1 MMRSL
6 QGSRSSG
13 GSWISRALLS
23 ALAPMIALS
32 LACAGDDGSSTTGET
47 GETSPTTTESTASES
62 GMTESMTT
70 TTTGGETT
78 TTTTTGGVEPPPD
91 YPAPVDGVCP
101 EGTAQD
107 LFGDGQACSPFCSE
121 TDMTCP
127 SEGLGDASSS
137 CVGAL
142 AEAGGSMIDC
152 SMGAECIPGE
162 LCDDM
167 GFCRP
172 VTYWSCLVEC
182 GAGGSCPEP
191 MFCSDENKCAYPL

>member
-1 MMRSL
+1 
-6 QGSRSSG
+6 
-13 GSWISRALLS
+13 
-23 ALAPMIALS
+23 MIALS

-47 GETSPTTTESTASES
+47 SETAPTTTESTASES
-62 GMTESMTT
+62 GMTESTTT
-70 TTTGGETT
+70 TTTGGET

-91 YPAPVDGVCP
+91 YPAPIDGLCP

-107 LFGDGQACSPFCSE
+107 VFGDGQACSPFCSE

-127 SEGLGDASSS
+127 SEGLGDATAS

-152 SMGAECIPGE
+152 SMGADCIPGE

-191 MFCSDENKCAYPL
+191 MFCSDENTCAYPL

>member
-1 MMRSL
+1 
-6 QGSRSSG
+6 
-13 GSWISRALLS
+13 
-23 ALAPMIALS
+23 
-32 LACAGDDGSSTTGET
+32 
-47 GETSPTTTESTASES
+47 
-62 GMTESMTT
+62 MTEVTTTT

-78 TTTTTGGVEPPPD
+78 GTTTTTGGAEPPPD
-91 YPAPVDGVCP
+91 YPPPVDGICP

-107 LFGDGQACSPFCSE
+107 LVGDGQACSPFCSE
-121 TDMTCP
+121 ADPTCP
-127 SEGLGDASSS
+127 SEGLGDATAT

-142 AEAGGSMIDC
+142 AEGGGSMIDC

-162 LCDDM
+162 LCDEM

-182 GAGGSCPEP
+182 GAGGSCPAP